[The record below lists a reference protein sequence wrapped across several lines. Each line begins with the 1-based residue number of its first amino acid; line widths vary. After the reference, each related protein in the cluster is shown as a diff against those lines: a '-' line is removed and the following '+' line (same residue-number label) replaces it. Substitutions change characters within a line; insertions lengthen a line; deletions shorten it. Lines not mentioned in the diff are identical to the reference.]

1 MRKSIVL
8 STLLA
13 FGCYLTEAKSYD
25 TKVVILGGGVSGISA
40 ALNLTAN
47 GIDDIIMVEARDT
60 LGGKLYIIQSF
71 FFIIITNVLNTFS
84 PSPFSFFSFIS
95 PLQAEPKMFL
105 LQM

>member
-71 FFIIITNVLNTFS
+71 FLMYWTPLFLLLFL
-84 PSPFSFFSFIS
+84 F